1 MFFALIRRFYIM
13 NYVERCLYCYRD
25 NLTLLD
31 NSRAELQTVKSLQV
45 QNYKPNSGSG
55 ISNPVFEVTA
65 KIISLEQ
72 KIKALLRHTMP
83 VKKLFRTL
91 TSINTLRHS
100 QMACILK
107 FRYFAHHSVNKVIR
121 EMAISQPTYWRRNG
135 ELLRLARQYLNA
147 ES

>member
-1 MFFALIRRFYIM
+1 M
-13 NYVERCLYCYRD
+13 NYVERCLYFYRD

-31 NSRAELQTVKSLQV
+31 NSRAELKTLQSLQA
-45 QNYKPNSGSG
+45 QNYEANSGSG
-55 ISNPVFEVTA
+55 ISDPVFRVTA
-65 KIISLEQ
+65 RIISLEQ
-72 KIKALLRHTMP
+72 KIKALLRHIMP

-107 FRYFAHHSVNKVIR
+107 FRYFAHHSVNRVIR
-121 EMAISQPTYWRRNG
+121 EMAISQPTYWRRND

-147 ES
+147 ET